1 VKSKVNRELVTELA
15 RCERELTSMARRNS
29 ELRLKVE
36 EQQRVTDELRSR
48 PELKDIELRLSAIE
62 YFLIE
67 KGIMPHATGGKP

>member
-1 VKSKVNRELVTELA
+1 MKSKVNRELVTELA
-15 RCERELTSMARRNS
+15 RRERELTSMARRNS
-29 ELRLKVE
+29 ELRLKVFLLAA
-36 EQQRVTDELRSR
+36 DELRSR